1 MPTVVT
7 AGVHVRSA
15 LGPGA
20 IAQSV
25 HDTRDDGGPHLG
37 ASAVAPGA
45 DGPHSLAFVVDW
57 ALQPSPFRRESEP
70 GVSQRQGA
78 GQSSEDPSALSTATP
93 AGSVAQDPS

>member
-7 AGVHVRSA
+7 AGVHARSA
-15 LGPGA
+15 PGAGA

-25 HDTRDDGGPHLG
+25 HDTRDDGGPRLG

-57 ALQPSPFRRESEP
+57 ALQPNPFRREREA
-70 GVSQRQGA
+70 GVSQGGDGKR
-78 GQSSEDPSALSTATP
+78 SEDRCAPSTATP
-93 AGSVAQDPS
+93 AGSVAHDPS